1 MIKTQRLFTPE
12 RDPDQAARLR
22 QFLLTSV
29 TYAISVPL
37 LLLANAFGL
46 IMLPQVIA
54 LCVAMAVITAGFF
67 LVFRTGLNLRFRDPS
82 LIWQQILI
90 ANGVLMVAVYCFNQ
104 GRAFALI
111 MCLVVLLFGAF
122 RFDTREFV
130 RITLMILA
138 GYALV
143 INLLMY
149 FKPETVN
156 VYVEW
161 FQWAG
166 MAAFLPFFGV
176 VGGRI
181 SELRARLRRS
191 NDELSEALA
200 SVRQIAT
207 HDHLTGL
214 SNRVLF
220 NEELHHALARVER
233 HRRPAALF
241 VLDLDRFKVINDTLG
256 HQFGDRVLQET
267 AKRLLGCVRES
278 DILARLGGDEFVIL
292 LEEFGEDSNLT
303 EIARKLLASI
313 AGLDSIDGREIGLSV
328 SIGICTA
335 PTDGRD
341 AKTLFANADIAMYRA
356 KEMGRNNY
364 CFYSSDIHTYTLEK
378 LALEAGLRHALERGE
393 FRIHYQP
400 KIEITSGTI
409 TGVEALLRWQHPERG
424 LIPPDRFIPLAE
436 ATGLIVPIGLWTLR
450 EVCERGKAWQSLD
463 LPRFPIA
470 VNLSATQFRQQ
481 DLVPQLAAILK
492 STGFDPKYLELE
504 ITESVV
510 MQDPDKVVMKLEA
523 LRRMGIR
530 LAIDDFGTGYS
541 SLGYLKRFPINNLKV
556 DRSFVRDLAHS
567 TDDVAI
573 TRAVIAMA
581 HSLGMNVIA
590 EGVELKEQ
598 FDVLRKE
605 GCDEFQ
611 GWLCRPALA
620 EEDLLHF
627 IRETATSVAA
637 H

>member
-1 MIKTQRLFTPE
+1 MMIKTLFPSE
-12 RDPDQAARLR
+12 RDAEQAARMH
-22 QFLLTSV
+22 QFLLASV

-37 LLLANAFGL
+37 LVLANWFGL
-46 IMLPQVIA
+46 IALPSVIA
-54 LCVAMAVITAGFF
+54 LSAAMAVITAAFY
-67 LVFRTGLNLRFRDPS
+67 LVLRTGLNLRFSDPS
-82 LIWQQILI
+82 LTWQQILV
-90 ANGVLMVAVYCFNQ
+90 ANIVLMAVVFSLNQ

-130 RITLMILA
+130 RVTLMILA

-143 INLLMY
+143 INLLM
-149 FKPETVN
+149 FLKPETVN

-176 VGGRI
+176 VGGKI
-181 SELRARLRRS
+181 SELRLRLHRS
-191 NDELSEALA
+191 NEELSTALT
-200 SVRQIAT
+200 SVRRMAT
-207 HDHLTGL
+207 HDHLSGL
-214 SNRVLF
+214 PNRVLF
-220 NEELHHALARVER
+220 NEELQRALARVER
-233 HRRPAALF
+233 HRRPAGLF

-256 HQFGDRVLQET
+256 HQFGDRVLQEV
-267 AKRLLGCVRES
+267 AKRLLACVRDS
-278 DILARLGGDEFVIL
+278 DILARLGGDEFVVL
-292 LEEFGEDSNLT
+292 LEEFGEEANLT
-303 EIARKLLASI
+303 EIARKLLAAV

-328 SIGICTA
+328 SIGICSA
-335 PTDGRD
+335 PADGRD

-356 KEMGRNNY
+356 KELGRNNY
-364 CFYSSDIHTYTLEK
+364 CFYSAEMHTYTLEK

-400 KIEITSGTI
+400 KIDMESGAI

-424 LIPPDRFIPLAE
+424 LVGPDKFIPLAE

-450 EVCERGKAWQSLD
+450 EVCERGKAWQNLG
-463 LPRFPIA
+463 LQRFSIA
-470 VNLSATQFRQQ
+470 VNLSATQFRQD
-481 DLVPQLAAILK
+481 DLVPQLAEILK

-504 ITESVV
+504 ITETVV
-510 MQDPDKVVMKLEA
+510 MQDPDKVVTKLEA
-523 LRRMGIR
+523 LRRMGVR

-567 TDDVAI
+567 SDDVAI

-620 EEDLLHF
+620 EDELLRF
-627 IRETATSVAA
+627 IRENAA
-637 H
+637 QPEAH

>member
-1 MIKTQRLFTPE
+1 MISTLFPSE
-12 RDPDQAARLR
+12 RDAEQAARMR
-22 QFLLTSV
+22 QFLLASV
-29 TYAISVPL
+29 TYAISIPL
-37 LLLANAFGL
+37 LLLANWFGL
-46 IMLPQVIA
+46 ITLPYVIA
-54 LCVAMAVITAGFF
+54 LSVAMAVITGAFY
-67 LVFRTGLNLRFRDPS
+67 LAFRTGFNLRFSDPS
-82 LIWQQILI
+82 LTWQQILVTST
-90 ANGVLMVAVYCFNQ
+90 VLMAVVFSLNQ

-130 RITLMILA
+130 RVTLMILA

-143 INLLMY
+143 INLLM
-149 FKPETVN
+149 FLKPETVN
-156 VYVEW
+156 VYIEW

-176 VGGRI
+176 VGGKI
-181 SELRARLRRS
+181 SELRLRLHRS
-191 NDELSEALA
+191 NEELSTALT
-200 SVRQIAT
+200 SVRRMAT

-214 SNRVLF
+214 PNRVLF
-220 NEELHHALARVER
+220 NEELQHALAKAER
-233 HRRPAALF
+233 YRRPAAIF
-241 VLDLDRFKVINDTLG
+241 MLDLDRFKVINDTLG
-256 HQFGDRVLQET
+256 HPFGDRVLQEV
-267 AKRLLGCVRES
+267 AKRFLRCVRDS
-278 DILARLGGDEFVIL
+278 DILARVGGDEFVVL
-292 LEEFGEDSNLT
+292 LEEFGEEANLT
-303 EIARKLLASI
+303 EVARKLLA
-313 AGLDSIDGREIGLSV
+313 AATGLDSIDGREIGLSV
-328 SIGICTA
+328 SIGICSA
-335 PTDGRD
+335 PADGRD

-356 KEMGRNNY
+356 KELGRNNY
-364 CFYSSDIHTYTLEK
+364 CFYSAEMHTYTLEK
-378 LALEAGLRHALERGE
+378 LALEAELRHALERGE

-400 KIEITSGTI
+400 KIDMESGAI

-424 LIPPDRFIPLAE
+424 LVGPDKFIPLAE

-450 EVCERGKAWQSLD
+450 EACERGKAWQD
-463 LPRFPIA
+463 LGLQRFPIA
-470 VNLSATQFRQQ
+470 VNLSATQFRQD

-504 ITESVV
+504 ITETVV
-510 MQDPDKVVMKLEA
+510 MQDTDRVVVKLEA
-523 LRRMGIR
+523 LRRMGVR

-541 SLGYLKRFPINNLKV
+541 SLAYLKRFPINNLKV
-556 DRSFVRDLAHS
+556 DKSFVRDLAHS
-567 TDDVAI
+567 SDDVAI

-620 EEDLLHF
+620 EDDLLNF
-627 IRETATSVAA
+627 IRESATSPAP

>member
-1 MIKTQRLFTPE
+1 MIKTLFPPE
-12 RDPDQAARLR
+12 RDPEQAARIR
-22 QFLLTSV
+22 QFLLASI

-37 LLLANAFGL
+37 LVLANGFGL
-46 IMLPQVIA
+46 ITMSSVVA
-54 LCVAMAVITAGFF
+54 LVVAMAVITAAFY
-67 LVFRTGLNLRFRDPS
+67 LVFRTGLNLRFSDPS
-82 LIWQQILI
+82 LTWQQILVT
-90 ANGVLMVAVYCFNQ
+90 NVVLMAVVFSLNQ

-122 RFDTREFV
+122 RFNTREFV
-130 RITLMILA
+130 RVTLMILA

-143 INLLMY
+143 INLLM
-149 FKPETVN
+149 FLKPETVN

-176 VGGRI
+176 VGGKI
-181 SELRARLRRS
+181 SELRLRLHRS
-191 NDELSEALA
+191 NEELSTALS
-200 SVRQIAT
+200 SVRRIAT

-214 SNRVLF
+214 PNRVLF
-220 NEELHHALARVER
+220 NEELLRALAKVER
-233 HRRPAALF
+233 HKRPAGLF

-267 AKRLLGCVRES
+267 ARRLQSCVRES
-278 DILARLGGDEFVIL
+278 DILARLGGDEFVVL
-292 LEEFGEDSNLT
+292 LEEFGEEANLT
-303 EIARKLLASI
+303 EIARKLLA
-313 AGLDSIDGREIGLSV
+313 AVTGLGSIDGREIGLSV
-328 SIGICTA
+328 SIGICSA
-335 PTDGRD
+335 PNDGRD

-356 KEMGRNNY
+356 KELGRNNY
-364 CFYSSDIHTYTLEK
+364 CFYSSEMHTYTLEK
-378 LALEAGLRHALERGE
+378 LSLEASLRHALERGE

-400 KIEITSGTI
+400 KIDMESGAI

-424 LIPPDRFIPLAE
+424 LLGPDKFIPLAE

-450 EVCERGKAWQSLD
+450 EACERGKAWQNLG
-463 LPRFPIA
+463 LQRFSIA
-470 VNLSATQFRQQ
+470 VNLSATQFRQD
-481 DLVPQLAAILK
+481 DLVPQLAEILK

-504 ITESVV
+504 ITEMVV
-510 MQDPDKVVMKLEA
+510 MQDPDKVVTKLEE
-523 LRRMGIR
+523 LRRMGVR
-530 LAIDDFGTGYS
+530 LAIDDFGIGYS
-541 SLGYLKRFPINNLKV
+541 SLGYLKRFPIDSLKV

-567 TDDVAI
+567 SDDVAI

-581 HSLGMNVIA
+581 HSLGMNVVA

-620 EEDLLHF
+620 EDELLRF
-627 IRETATSVAA
+627 IRENAA
-637 H
+637 QPEAH

>member
-1 MIKTQRLFTPE
+1 MIKTLFPPE
-12 RDPDQAARLR
+12 RDAEQLARMR
-22 QFLLTSV
+22 QFLLASITH
-29 TYAISVPL
+29 AISVPL
-37 LLLANAFGL
+37 LLLANWFGL
-46 IMLPQVIA
+46 IALPSVIA
-54 LCVAMAVITAGFF
+54 LSVAMAVITAAFY
-67 LVFRTGLNLRFRDPS
+67 LVFRTGFNLRFSDPS
-82 LIWQQILI
+82 LTWQQILI
-90 ANGVLMVAVYCFNQ
+90 TNVVLMAVVFSLNQ

-130 RITLMILA
+130 RVTLMILA

-143 INLLMY
+143 INLLM
-149 FKPETVN
+149 FLKPETVN

-181 SELRARLRRS
+181 SELRLRLHRS
-191 NDELSEALA
+191 NDELSAALS
-200 SVRQIAT
+200 SVRRMAT

-214 SNRVLF
+214 PNRVLF
-220 NEELHHALARVER
+220 NEELQHALARVER

-267 AKRLLGCVRES
+267 AKRLLGCVRDS
-278 DILARLGGDEFVIL
+278 DILARLGGDEFVVL
-292 LEEFGEDSNLT
+292 LEEFGEEAHLT
-303 EIARKLLASI
+303 EIARKLLA
-313 AGLDSIDGREIGLSV
+313 AATGLDSIDGREIGLSV
-328 SIGICTA
+328 SIGICSA
-335 PTDGRD
+335 PADGRD

-356 KEMGRNNY
+356 KELGRNNY
-364 CFYSSDIHTYTLEK
+364 CFYSAEMHTYTLEK

-400 KIEITSGTI
+400 KIDMESGEI

-424 LIPPDRFIPLAE
+424 LVGPDKFIPLAE
-436 ATGLIVPIGLWTLR
+436 DTGLIVPIGLWTLR
-450 EVCERGKAWQSLD
+450 EACERGKAWQD
-463 LPRFPIA
+463 LGLQRFPIA
-470 VNLSATQFRQQ
+470 VNLSATQFRQD
-481 DLVPQLAAILK
+481 DLVPQLAEILK
-492 STGFDPKYLELE
+492 STGFDSKYLELE

-510 MQDPDKVVMKLEA
+510 MQDPDKVVVKLEA
-523 LRRMGIR
+523 LRRMGVR

-541 SLGYLKRFPINNLKV
+541 SLGYLKRFPIDSLKV
-556 DRSFVRDLAHS
+556 DKAFVRDLAHS
-567 TDDVAI
+567 SDDVAI

-620 EEDLLHF
+620 EDDLLNF
-627 IRETATSVAA
+627 IRESAA
-637 H
+637 SPVPA

>member
-1 MIKTQRLFTPE
+1 MIKTLFPPE
-12 RDPDQAARLR
+12 RDAEQAARIH
-22 QFLLTSV
+22 QFLLASV

-37 LLLANAFGL
+37 LVLANWFGL
-46 IMLPQVIA
+46 IALPSVIA
-54 LCVAMAVITAGFF
+54 LCAAMAVITAAFYLAFRSGF
-67 LVFRTGLNLRFRDPS
+67 NLRFSDPS
-82 LIWQQILI
+82 LTWQQILV
-90 ANGVLMVAVYCFNQ
+90 ANIVLMAVVFSLNQ

-130 RITLMILA
+130 RVTLMILA

-143 INLLMY
+143 INLLM
-149 FKPETVN
+149 FLKPETVN

-176 VGGRI
+176 VGGKI
-181 SELRARLRRS
+181 SELRLRLHRS
-191 NDELSEALA
+191 
-200 SVRQIAT
+200 
-207 HDHLTGL
+207 
-214 SNRVLF
+214 
-220 NEELHHALARVER
+220 NEELQRALARVER

-267 AKRLLGCVRES
+267 AKRLHGCVRDS
-278 DILARLGGDEFVIL
+278 DILARLGGDEFVVL
-292 LEEFGEDSNLT
+292 LEEFGEEANLT
-303 EIARKLLASI
+303 EIARKLLAAV
-313 AGLDSIDGREIGLSV
+313 AGLGSIDGREVGLSV
-328 SIGICTA
+328 SIGVGSA
-335 PTDGRD
+335 PADGRD

-356 KEMGRNNY
+356 KELGRNNY
-364 CFYSSDIHTYTLEK
+364 CFYSAEMHTYTLEK

-400 KIEITSGTI
+400 KIDMESGAI
-409 TGVEALLRWQHPERG
+409 TGVEALIRWQHPERG
-424 LIPPDRFIPLAE
+424 LVGPDKFIPLAE

-450 EVCERGKAWQSLD
+450 EACERGKAWQD
-463 LPRFPIA
+463 LGLQRFPIA
-470 VNLSATQFRQQ
+470 VNLSATQFRQE
-481 DLVPQLAAILK
+481 DLVPLLAEILK

-510 MQDPDKVVMKLEA
+510 MQDPDRVVTKLEA
-523 LRRMGIR
+523 LRRMGVR

-567 TDDVAI
+567 SDDVAI

-620 EEDLLHF
+620 EDDLLNF
-627 IRETATSVAA
+627 IRETAASPAP